1 MPIRNPFKTIATI
14 MITFLVYLNL
24 KIPCKGYLKCHNS
37 RRCDLICFFDEGHNF
52 LIQ

>member
-1 MPIRNPFKTIATI
+1 MPNKKSFQKNATI

-37 RRCDLICFFDEGHNF
+37 RTCDLICFFDKGYNF
-52 LIQ
+52 